1 MVTSPSSPSTGGST
15 PPGGDVVIGCDV
27 GTSSCKA
34 VALDRRGTVV
44 ARASADQ
51 PLDHPHPGWAEQDP
65 RHWVAG
71 LTSTIRAVAAQVGP
85 ERVRAIGV
93 AAQVDGIVPVDP
105 HGEPLAAAILWLDRR
120 AAAESAALG
129 ERWGVLPIRQRTGI
143 NLDASHGAAK
153 IAWLRGHGG
162 SAADA
167 DGYLVP
173 GAFVAAWLCGER
185 AVDPAAASSTMLLDV
200 ETGTWADDLV
210 ADLGIDG
217 RCLGTLAPAHEPVGT
232 LRPAVAEA
240 LGLGRD
246 VVVVTGTGDEF
257 GACVGAAMLEPGLVC
272 DITGTAEPVAAA
284 ATSPLLDPTGLVETH
299 PHAAPGRWLLENP
312 GFVSGG
318 ARRWLADSVLGVP
331 AERITA
337 LAAEAPP
344 GADGLVFVPALG
356 GAVTPR
362 WNDRARATFHGLRL
376 GHDQRHLARA
386 VLEGCAF
393 ALRDLVDRLDEL
405 GLAGDRVRILGG
417 GARDALWPAI
427 KADVTGRVMERL
439 AEPEATALGGAVLAA
454 TGIGWYP
461 DVATAAAAS
470 ARTDPE
476 VAEPD
481 PGRRRCYEE
490 AYARYRAIFDAL
502 EPIGMDA

>member
-1 MVTSPSSPSTGGST
+1 MSGAR
-15 PPGGDVVIGCDV
+15 DIVIGCDV
-27 GTSSCKA
+27 GTSSSKA
-34 VALDRRGTVV
+34 VALDQAGSVV
-44 ARASADQ
+44 ARASVDQ
-51 PLDHPHPGWAEQDP
+51 VLHHPNPGWAEQDATTWIDSLV
-65 RHWVAG
+65 R
-71 LTSTIRAVAAQVGP
+71 SIRQVAAQVGP
-85 ERVRAIGV
+85 ERVSAIGV
-93 AAQVDGIVPVDP
+93 SAQVDGIVAVDRTDR
-105 HGEPLAAAILWLDRR
+105 PLARAILWLDRR
-120 AAAESAALG
+120 AAVESAALA
-129 ERWGVLPIRQRTGI
+129 ERWGADRIRERTGI
-143 NLDASHGAAK
+143 NVDASHGAAK

-162 SAADA
+162 PAADA
-167 DGYLVP
+167 DAYLVP
-173 GAFVAAWLCGER
+173 GAYVAASLCGER
-185 AVDPAAASSTMLLDV
+185 VSDPAAASSMMLLDLA
-200 ETGTWADDLV
+200 TGIWATDLV
-210 ADLGIDG
+210 ADLGIDP
-217 RCLGTLAPAHEPVGT
+217 RQLGVIEQAHAPVGT

-240 LGLGRD
+240 LGLRPD

-257 GACVGAAMLEPGLVC
+257 GACIGAALLDPGLVC

-284 ATSPLLDPTGLVETH
+284 ATTPLLDPTGLVETH

-318 ARRWLADSVLGVP
+318 ARRWLAESVLGVP
-331 AERITA
+331 ADRIAA

-344 GADGLVFVPALG
+344 GADGLVFIPALG

-376 GHDQRHLARA
+376 GHDQRHMARA

-393 ALRDLVDRLDEL
+393 ALRDLVDRLAEL

-454 TGIGWYP
+454 TGVGWYP
-461 DVATAAAAS
+461 DIGSAAAAS
-470 ARTDPE
+470 ARTLPE
-476 VAEPD
+476 VAVPD
-481 PGRRRCYEE
+481 PARQRCYDE